1 MIERFDT
8 GTIPISDFP
17 SVGTVRPVSK
27 GNNNGF
33 QNLWKVLIYEKLN
46 NRRKRVKDHV
56 TLPTRTIIFGMEE
69 NLVKWEKINITSI
82 YIVDVYDLGITFTI
96 LKTKKVVY
104 IKIFDF
110 SSFRKILISIKTTQE
125 GKKNRRF
132 LRINCKEKTYLLKTL
147 IRKSHI
153 YDHYLRQVKGSRL
166 WQN

>member
-1 MIERFDT
+1 M
-8 GTIPISDFP
+8 
-17 SVGTVRPVSK
+17 
-27 GNNNGF
+27 
-33 QNLWKVLIYEKLN
+33 
-46 NRRKRVKDHV
+46 

-166 WQN
+166 